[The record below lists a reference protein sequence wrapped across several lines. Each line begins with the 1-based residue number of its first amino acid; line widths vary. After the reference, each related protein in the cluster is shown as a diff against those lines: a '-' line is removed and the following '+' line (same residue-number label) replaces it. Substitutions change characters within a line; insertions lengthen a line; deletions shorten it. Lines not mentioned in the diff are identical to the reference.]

1 MVHLHCKC
9 YMAKTLAS
17 TALYF
22 RSRNMAYSTELL
34 SSSEVGRRGVGRI
47 PWNFQFP
54 AHSGSGAASRHSRII
69 QFCLAHP
76 LLHWCLR
83 ATSIVYS
90 ALVTAFCGSGCRR
103 KRSSATESPHRR
115 RGHCCTVLRLR
126 GLLLSGRLF
135 SAKFA
140 RMLGMQLRPDLEHL
154 TEWFSRSFNI
164 AKPNSSDV
172 YRVRFAY
179 ELSLGFFNYLFAT
192 PSRICQLTAHS
203 LFVLCQTC
211 VFSIFVSPN
220 LHRSDCQEQLLF
232 WGF

>member
-1 MVHLHCKC
+1 MLHGNNTSV
-9 YMAKTLAS
+9 YRTVFLEVE
-17 TALYF
+17 TWHIALSCCRHQ
-22 RSRNMAYSTELL
+22 RSAEEARP
-34 SSSEVGRRGVGRI
+34 RGS
-47 PWNFQFP
+47 NFQHRLQLLP
-54 AHSGSGAASRHSRII
+54 AIPASFSSVLPTHCCTGR
-69 QFCLAHP
+69 
-76 LLHWCLR
+76 CLR

-90 ALVTAFCGSGCRR
+90 ALATAFCGNGCRR
-103 KRSSATESPHRR
+103 QRSSATESPHRR

-179 ELSLGFFNYLFAT
+179 ELSLGFFNRLFAT
-192 PSRICQLTAHS
+192 TSRMCQLTAHS
-203 LFVLCQTC
+203 LFVLCQAC